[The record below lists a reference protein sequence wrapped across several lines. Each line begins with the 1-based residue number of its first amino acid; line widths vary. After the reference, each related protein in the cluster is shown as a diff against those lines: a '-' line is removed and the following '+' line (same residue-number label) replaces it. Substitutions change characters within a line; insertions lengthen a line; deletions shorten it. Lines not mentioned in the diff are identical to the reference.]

1 MYLPIP
7 ITGSLIKIMKVNIWS
22 DVRCPFC
29 YIGKI
34 KFELALEKF
43 PHHEQIEVTWRSFQ
57 LDPTLETQKDVSI
70 YDYFSKV
77 KGVSQAQ
84 AREMFN
90 NVTEIAREVEL
101 DFKLEQSVV
110 ANSFNAHRLIQFAK
124 SKGLGNEIEEALF
137 IIHFTEGK
145 DIDDPKILAET
156 GVSIGLDEQEVKAM
170 LDSDAFSQEVKQDEA
185 LAQTIGVRGVPFFV
199 FNDKYAVSGAQS
211 PETFLQVLE
220 KSWEEFEAEN
230 KPLTII
236 KGASCST
243 DGSCE

>member
-1 MYLPIP
+1 
-7 ITGSLIKIMKVNIWS
+7 MKVNIWS

-29 YIGKI
+29 YIGKR

-43 PHHEQIEVTWRSFQ
+43 PHKDQVEVTWRSFQ
-57 LDPTLETQKDVSI
+57 LDPALETQKEANI

-77 KGVSQAQ
+77 KGVSKGQ

-90 NVTEIAREVEL
+90 NVTQIAREVGL
-101 DFKLEQSVV
+101 NFNIEQSIV
-110 ANSFNAHRLIQFAK
+110 ANSFNAHRLIQLAK
-124 SKGLGNEIEEALF
+124 AKGLADEMEEALF
-137 IIHFTEGK
+137 IIHFIEGK
-145 DIDDPKILAET
+145 DIDDKQILAET
-156 GVSIGLDEQEVKAM
+156 GTSVGLARDEVKAM
-170 LDSDAFSQEVKQDEA
+170 LDSNAFSREVKQDEEA
-185 LAQTIGVRGVPFFV
+185 AQTIGVRGVPFFV

-230 KPLTII
+230 KPLTIT